1 MRKGVYP
8 AAPKRGTETAMA
20 ETSQYVLSQDGEIV
34 KVVGEGFE
42 YTGMYVLP

>member
-1 MRKGVYP
+1 
-8 AAPKRGTETAMA
+8 MA
-20 ETSQYVLSQDGEIV
+20 DAVQYVLSQDGEIV

>member
-1 MRKGVYP
+1 
-8 AAPKRGTETAMA
+8 MA
-20 ETSQYVLSQDGEIV
+20 ETCQYVLSQDGEIV